1 MPVLP
6 QQRALDTQIPAE
18 VQLEPSDVLW
28 KDRRGQCL
36 VLRAQTP
43 LTMLGR
49 CIIPSLPKK
58 KSPGQDLTPAPS
70 GSLLCPVNNE
80 AGRKKTPARFP
91 SCTSTAELCLFPI
104 VLFLKSVL
112 ET

>member
-58 KSPGQDLTPAPS
+58 NLLARISLQLPLAPYFVLSIMRQGGKKILLAFHPALQLLSSVCSPL
-70 GSLLCPVNNE
+70 
-80 AGRKKTPARFP
+80 
-91 SCTSTAELCLFPI
+91 SCF
-104 VLFLKSVL
+104 
-112 ET
+112 